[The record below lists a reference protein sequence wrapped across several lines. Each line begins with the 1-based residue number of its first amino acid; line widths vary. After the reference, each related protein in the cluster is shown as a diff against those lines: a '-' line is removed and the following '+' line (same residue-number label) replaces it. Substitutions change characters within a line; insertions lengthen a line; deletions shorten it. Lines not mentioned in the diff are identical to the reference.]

1 MALKPIRRLRS
12 EKNLM
17 KNKIQKSRN
26 TGDLMKFSACASAL
40 FASFLVFSPLL
51 ANSAKAT
58 DVGVATNASAQDG
71 GRFLRLGLGKSMVVH
86 LPAEAKEVVIG
97 NTDVVDA
104 IVRTK
109 NAAYIFAK
117 TTGQTNVF
125 FFDVN
130 GQQIM
135 NLDIEVALDPSALQR
150 LLQRTLPGTHIKV
163 DVEDR
168 NFILTGMA
176 MNPLEA
182 KTAVDLATNMTSQG
196 GGAKIVNAMQIAG
209 EDQVML
215 QVKVVEIQ
223 RDVLKQFGINFKALL
238 DIGGFA
244 FNLSTVNPFSS
255 ATISDANAIGLS
267 GVSGSSNF
275 SGIVR
280 AMESDGLLRTL
291 AEPNLT
297 AVSGQAATFLAGGE
311 FPYQVCDNAGG
322 VRTCT
327 ISFKDYGVGLNF
339 TPTVLSQGRIN
350 LKIHT
355 EVSEL
360 STVVTGTQSIPSIN
374 TRKADTTL
382 EMPDGGSM
390 MLAGL
395 IRETTRQTVNGTP
408 GLKKLPILGAL
419 FRSRDF
425 INNQT
430 ELVVIVSPHI
440 VRSVAQKQL
449 ETPDKNY
456 NPATDRQ
463 TILLGR
469 LNKVYGSAG
478 KAPKGAYQGN
488 VGYIVE

>member
-1 MALKPIRRLRS
+1 MKKFFEKSIIPTSWKPSAVI
-12 EKNLM
+12 KM
-17 KNKIQKSRN
+17 
-26 TGDLMKFSACASAL
+26 SACASAL
-40 FASFLVFSPLL
+40 LSSILMLQPL
-51 ANSAKAT
+51 AVTNAKAG
-58 DVGVATNASAQDG
+58 DVGTVSNASTADS
-71 GRFLRLGLGKSMVVH
+71 GRFLRVGKGKSMVVH
-86 LPAEAKEVVIG
+86 LPAEAKDVVIG
-97 NTDVVDA
+97 NTELVDVM
-104 IVRTK
+104 IRTK
-109 NAAYIFAK
+109 NVAYIFAK
-117 TTGQTNVF
+117 NFGQTNVF
-125 FFDVN
+125 FFDAN

-135 NLDIEVALDPSALQR
+135 NLDLEVAQDPTALR
-150 LLQRTLPGTHIKV
+150 NLIKRTLPGTQIRV
-163 DVEDR
+163 DVESG
-168 NFILTGMA
+168 NIVLTGTA

-182 KTAVDLATNMTSQG
+182 KTAYDLATNMNSE
-196 GGAKIVNAMQIAG
+196 GGAGTKVVNAMTIAG

-238 DIGGFA
+238 DVGGFA

-255 ATISDANAIGLS
+255 NAISDANGFGAS
-267 GVSGSSNF
+267 GVSGTSNF
-275 SGIVR
+275 SGVVR

-297 AVSGQAATFLAGGE
+297 AVSGQPATFLAGGQY
-311 FPYQVCDNAGG
+311 PYQICDNVGG

-327 ISFKDYGVGLNF
+327 VSFKDYGVGLNF
-339 TPTVLSQGRIN
+339 TPVVLSQGRIN

-360 STVVTGTQSIPSIN
+360 NNVTTGLTNAPSLN

-395 IRETTRQTVNGTP
+395 IRETTRQTINGTP
-408 GLKKLPILGAL
+408 GLKSLPVLGAL

-430 ELVVIVSPHI
+430 ELVVIVTPHI

-449 ETPDKNY
+449 ETPDKNFL
-456 NPATDRQ
+456 PATDRQ
-463 TILLGR
+463 TILMGR

-478 KAPKGAYQGN
+478 KAPQGTYQGN

>member
-1 MALKPIRRLRS
+1 MKNSISKCYKPDA
-12 EKNLM
+12 LM
-17 KNKIQKSRN
+17 KI
-26 TGDLMKFSACASAL
+26 SACASAL
-40 FASFLVFSPLL
+40 LASFLMFSPLMFHT
-51 ANSAKAT
+51 AKAT
-58 DVGVATNASAQDG
+58 DVGISRNAEQ
-71 GRFLRLGLGKSMVVH
+71 GRTLRIGIGKSMIVH
-86 LPAEAKEVVIG
+86 LPAEAKDVVIG
-97 NTDVVDA
+97 NHEIVDA
-104 IVRTK
+104 IIRSK
-109 NAAYIFAK
+109 NVAYLFARK
-117 TTGQTNVF
+117 IGQTNIF
-125 FFDVN
+125 FFDAN

-135 NLDIEVALDPSALQR
+135 SLDFEVSLDPSGLQN
-150 LLQRTLPGTHIKV
+150 LIQRTLPGTHIKV
-163 DVEDR
+163 DIEGQTYV
-168 NFILTGMA
+168 LTGMA

-182 KTAVDLATNMTSQG
+182 KTAFDLASNFTKNTDTVSG
-196 GGAKIVNAMQIAG
+196 VLNAMQIAG

-215 QVKVVEIQ
+215 QVKIVEIQ

-244 FNLSTVNPFSS
+244 FNLSTINPFSS
-255 ATISDANAIGLS
+255 NPISADNAIGAS
-267 GVSGSSNF
+267 GVSGTSNF
-275 SGIVR
+275 SGVVR

-297 AVSGQAATFLAGGE
+297 SVSGQPATFLAGGE
-311 FPYQVCDNAGG
+311 FPFQVCSTVAGL
-322 VRTCT
+322 RTCALE
-327 ISFKDYGVGLNF
+327 FKKYGVGLNF
-339 TPTVLSQGRIN
+339 TPVVLNQGRIS

-360 STVVTGTQSIPSIN
+360 NSIVSGDGGNIPALIK
-374 TRKADTTL
+374 READTTL

-395 IRETTRQTVNGTP
+395 IRETTRQTINGTP
-408 GLKKLPILGAL
+408 GLKKVPILGAL

-430 ELVVIVSPHI
+430 ELVVIVTPHI

-449 ETPDKNY
+449 ETPDKNF

-478 KAPKGAYQGN
+478 KAPKGSYQGN

>member
-1 MALKPIRRLRS
+1 MKTNFEKSWKPGA
-12 EKNLM
+12 LM
-17 KNKIQKSRN
+17 KI
-26 TGDLMKFSACASAL
+26 SACASAL
-40 FASFLVFSPLL
+40 LASFLLLSPLL
-51 ANSAKAT
+51 MNAAKAT
-58 DVGVATNASAQDG
+58 DVGVASNASTADS
-71 GRFLRLGLGKSMVVH
+71 GRFLRIGVGKSMVVH
-86 LPAEAKEVVIG
+86 LPAEAKDVVVG
-97 NTDVVDA
+97 NTDIVDTM
-104 IVRTK
+104 VRSK
-109 NAAYIFAK
+109 NVAYLFAK
-117 TTGQTNVF
+117 KTGQTNIF
-125 FFDVN
+125 FFDAN

-135 NLDIEVALDPSALQR
+135 NLDLEVALDPTALQR
-150 LLQRTLPGTHIKV
+150 LIQRTLPGTHIKV
-163 DVEDR
+163 DVEDT
-168 NFILTGMA
+168 NVVLTGMA

-182 KTAVDLATNMTSQG
+182 KTAVDLANNISV
-196 GGAKIVNAMQIAG
+196 GGAKIVDAMQIAG

-238 DIGGFA
+238 SVGGFA

-255 ATISDANAIGLS
+255 NAISDSNAAGIS
-267 GVSGSSNF
+267 GVSGASNF

-297 AVSGQAATFLAGGE
+297 SVSGQPATFLAGGE
-311 FPYQVCDNAGG
+311 FPFQVCSNVNGL
-322 VRTCT
+322 RTCVLE
-327 ISFKDYGVGLNF
+327 FKKYGVGLNF
-339 TPTVLSQGRIN
+339 TPVVLSQGRIN

-360 STVVTGTQSIPSIN
+360 SSVVSGDGGNVPSLIK
-374 TRKADTTL
+374 READTTL

-395 IRETTRQTVNGTP
+395 IRETTRQTLNGTP

-430 ELVVIVSPHI
+430 ELVVIVTPHI

-449 ETPDKNY
+449 ETPDKNF
-456 NPATDRQ
+456 NPASDYQ
-463 TILLGR
+463 TMLFGR

-478 KAPKGAYQGN
+478 RAPQGSYQGN

>member
-1 MALKPIRRLRS
+1 
-12 EKNLM
+12 M
-17 KNKIQKSRN
+17 K
-26 TGDLMKFSACASAL
+26 MSACTSA
-40 FASFLVFSPLL
+40 FLATFLMFSPLL
-51 ANSAKAT
+51 VSTSKAT
-58 DVGVATNASAQDG
+58 DMGVVSSSGQLES
-71 GRFLRLGLGKSMVVH
+71 GRFQRIGLGKSLVVH
-86 LPAEAKEVVIG
+86 LPADAK
-97 NTDVVDA
+97 DVVVGNSDIVDA
-104 IVRTK
+104 MVRQK
-109 NAAYIFAK
+109 NVAYLFAK
-117 TTGQTNVF
+117 STGQTNIF
-125 FFDVN
+125 FFDAN
-130 GQQIM
+130 GQQLM
-135 NLDIEVALDPSALQR
+135 NLDIEVVLDPTSLQR
-150 LLQRTLPGTHIKV
+150 LIQRTLPGTHIKV
-163 DVEDR
+163 DVEDK

-182 KTAVDLATNMTSQG
+182 KTAFDLATNMTAQG
-196 GGAKIVNAMQIAG
+196 GGTKVINAMQIAG

-238 DIGGFA
+238 DLGGFA

-255 ATISDANAIGLS
+255 NAISDANAASIS
-267 GVSGSSNF
+267 GVSGTSNF

-297 AVSGQAATFLAGGE
+297 AVSGQSATFLAGGQ
-311 FPYQVCDNAGG
+311 FPYQLCDVSAG

-339 TPTVLSQGRIN
+339 TPTVLTEGRIN

-360 STVVTGTQSIPSIN
+360 SSLTTGTQSIPSIN

-440 VRSVAQKQL
+440 VRSVAQRQL
-449 ETPDKNY
+449 ETPDKNF

-478 KAPKGAYQGN
+478 KPPRGAYQGN

>member
-1 MALKPIRRLRS
+1 
-12 EKNLM
+12 M
-17 KNKIQKSRN
+17 KNQIQKSRN
-26 TGDLMKFSACASAL
+26 TGNLMKISACASAL
-40 FASFLVFSPLL
+40 LASFLIFSPLV
-51 ANSAKAT
+51 ANSARAT
-58 DVGVATNASAQDG
+58 DVGVASNASAQEG
-71 GRFLRLGLGKSMVVH
+71 GRFLRLALGKSMIVH

-97 NTDVVDA
+97 NTDIIDA

-125 FFDVN
+125 FFDAN

-150 LLQRTLPGTHIKV
+150 LIQRTLPGTHIKV
-163 DVEDR
+163 DVEDK

-182 KTAVDLATNMTSQG
+182 KTAVDLATNMTAG
-196 GGAKIVNAMQIAG
+196 GGSGKIVNAMQIAG

-238 DIGGFA
+238 DVGGFA

-255 ATISDANAIGLS
+255 SSISDANAFGAS
-267 GVSGSSNF
+267 GVSGASNF
-275 SGIVR
+275 NGIVR

-297 AVSGQAATFLAGGE
+297 AVSGQPAKFLAGGE
-311 FPYQVCDNAGG
+311 FPYQICDTTGG
-322 VRTCT
+322 VRTCA
-327 ISFKDYGVGLNF
+327 ISFKDYGVGLDF

-408 GLKKLPILGAL
+408 GLKRLPILGAL

-449 ETPDKNY
+449 QTPDKNF

-478 KAPKGAYQGN
+478 KAPQGAYQGS

>member
-1 MALKPIRRLRS
+1 
-12 EKNLM
+12 M
-17 KNKIQKSRN
+17 KNTFKKSWNPGAMMKIS
-26 TGDLMKFSACASAL
+26 GCASAL
-40 FASFLVFSPLL
+40 LVSFLVFSPILID
-51 ANSAKAT
+51 AAKAT
-58 DVGVATNASAQDG
+58 DMSVANASSSAES
-71 GRFLRLGLGKSMVVH
+71 GRFLRIGLGKSMIVH
-86 LPAEAKEVVIG
+86 LPADAKDVLVG
-97 NTDVVDA
+97 NTDIVDA

-109 NAAYIFAK
+109 NVAYLFAK
-117 TTGQTNVF
+117 SAGQTNVF
-125 FFDVN
+125 FLDGN

-135 NLDIEVALDPSALQR
+135 NLDIEVALDPTALQNLIR
-150 LLQRTLPGTHIKV
+150 RTLPGTHIKV
-163 DVEDR
+163 DAENTNIV
-168 NFILTGMA
+168 LSGMA
-176 MNPLEA
+176 MNALEA
-182 KTAVDLATNMTSQG
+182 KTAVDLANNLTV
-196 GGAKIVNAMQIAG
+196 GGAGGKVVDAIQIAG

-238 DIGGFA
+238 SIGGFA
-244 FNLSTVNPFSS
+244 FNLSTVNPF
-255 ATISDANAIGLS
+255 ANNPISTDNAAGLS
-267 GVSGSSNF
+267 GVSGASNF
-275 SGIVR
+275 SGVVR

-297 AVSGQAATFLAGGE
+297 AVSGQPATFLAGGE
-311 FPYQVCDNAGG
+311 FPFQVCSTVAGL
-322 VRTCT
+322 RTCT
-327 ISFKDYGVGLNF
+327 LEFKKYGVALNF
-339 TPTVLSQGRIN
+339 TPIVLNQGRIN

-360 STVVTGTQSIPSIN
+360 STVTSGDFGVPSLIK
-374 TRKADTTL
+374 READTTL

-395 IRETTRQTVNGTP
+395 IRESTRQTINGTP

-430 ELVVIVSPHI
+430 ELVVMVTPHI

-449 ETPDKNY
+449 ESPDKNFA
-456 NPATDRQ
+456 PATDRQ

-469 LNKVYGSAG
+469 LNKVYGAAG
-478 KAPKGAYQGN
+478 KVPQGTYQGN

>member
-1 MALKPIRRLRS
+1 
-12 EKNLM
+12 M
-17 KNKIQKSRN
+17 KNTFKKSWNPGAVMKI
-26 TGDLMKFSACASAL
+26 SACASAL
-40 FASFLVFSPLL
+40 LASFLVFSPLL
-51 ANSAKAT
+51 VNAAKAT
-58 DVGVATNASAQDG
+58 DIAVANASSAAES
-71 GRFLRLGLGKSMVVH
+71 GRFLRIGLGKSMIVH
-86 LPAEAKEVVIG
+86 LPADAKDVLVG
-97 NTDVVDA
+97 NSDIVDA
-104 IVRTK
+104 VVRTK
-109 NAAYIFAK
+109 NVAYLFAK
-117 TTGQTNVF
+117 STGQTNVF
-125 FFDVN
+125 FLDGN

-135 NLDIEVALDPSALQR
+135 NLDIEVALDPTALQNLIR
-150 LLQRTLPGTHIKV
+150 RTLPGTHIKV
-163 DVEDR
+163 DAEDR
-168 NFILTGMA
+168 NIVLTGMA
-176 MNPLEA
+176 MNALEA
-182 KTAVDLATNMTSQG
+182 KTAVDLAKNIAV
-196 GGAKIVNAMQIAG
+196 GGADTRVVDAIQIAG

-238 DIGGFA
+238 SIGSFA

-255 ATISDANAIGLS
+255 NAISTDNAAGIS

-275 SGIVR
+275 SGVVR

-297 AVSGQAATFLAGGE
+297 SVSGQPATFLAGGE
-311 FPYQVCDNAGG
+311 FPFQVCSNLQNI
-322 VRTCT
+322 RTCT
-327 ISFKDYGVGLNF
+327 LEFKKYGIGLNF
-339 TPTVLSQGRIN
+339 TPLVLSQGRIN

-360 STVVTGTQSIPSIN
+360 STVTSGDFSIPSLLK
-374 TRKADTTL
+374 READTTL

-395 IRETTRQTVNGTP
+395 IRESTRQTINGTP

-430 ELVVIVSPHI
+430 ELVVIVTPHI

-449 ETPDKNY
+449 ESPDKNFV
-456 NPATDRQ
+456 PATDRQ

-469 LNKVYGSAG
+469 LNKVYGANG
-478 KAPKGAYQGN
+478 KTPQGAYQGN

>member
-1 MALKPIRRLRS
+1 
-12 EKNLM
+12 
-17 KNKIQKSRN
+17 
-26 TGDLMKFSACASAL
+26 
-40 FASFLVFSPLL
+40 
-51 ANSAKAT
+51 
-58 DVGVATNASAQDG
+58 
-71 GRFLRLGLGKSMVVH
+71 
-86 LPAEAKEVVIG
+86 
-97 NTDVVDA
+97 
-104 IVRTK
+104 
-109 NAAYIFAK
+109 
-117 TTGQTNVF
+117 
-125 FFDVN
+125 
-130 GQQIM
+130 
-135 NLDIEVALDPSALQR
+135 
-150 LLQRTLPGTHIKV
+150 
-163 DVEDR
+163 
-168 NFILTGMA
+168 
-176 MNPLEA
+176 
-182 KTAVDLATNMTSQG
+182 
-196 GGAKIVNAMQIAG
+196 MQIAG

-275 SGIVR
+275 NGIVR

-449 ETPDKNY
+449 ETPDKNF

-469 LNKVYGSAG
+469 LNKVYGGAG
-478 KAPKGAYQGN
+478 KAPQGAYQGN

>member
-1 MALKPIRRLRS
+1 
-12 EKNLM
+12 M
-17 KNKIQKSRN
+17 K
-26 TGDLMKFSACASAL
+26 MSACASA
-40 FASFLVFSPLL
+40 FLATFLMFSPLL
-51 ANSAKAT
+51 VSTSKAT
-58 DVGVATNASAQDG
+58 DMGVVSSSGQLES
-71 GRFLRLGLGKSMVVH
+71 GRFQRIGLGKSLVVH
-86 LPAEAKEVVIG
+86 LPADAK
-97 NTDVVDA
+97 DVVVGNSDIVDA
-104 IVRTK
+104 MVRQK
-109 NAAYIFAK
+109 NVAYLFAK
-117 TTGQTNVF
+117 STGQTNIF
-125 FFDVN
+125 FFDAN
-130 GQQIM
+130 GQQLM
-135 NLDIEVALDPSALQR
+135 NLDIEVVLDPTSLQR
-150 LLQRTLPGTHIKV
+150 LIQRTLPGTHIKV
-163 DVEDR
+163 DVEDK

-182 KTAVDLATNMTSQG
+182 KTAFDLATNMTAQG
-196 GGAKIVNAMQIAG
+196 GGTKVINAMQIAG

-238 DIGGFA
+238 DLGGFA

-255 ATISDANAIGLS
+255 NAISDANAASIS
-267 GVSGSSNF
+267 GVSGTSNF

-297 AVSGQAATFLAGGE
+297 AVSGQSATFLAGGQ
-311 FPYQVCDNAGG
+311 FPYQLCDVSAG

-339 TPTVLSQGRIN
+339 TPTVLTEGRIN

-360 STVVTGTQSIPSIN
+360 SSLTTGTQSIPSIN

-440 VRSVAQKQL
+440 VRSVAQRQL
-449 ETPDKNY
+449 ETPDKNF

-478 KAPKGAYQGN
+478 KPPRGAYQGN

>member
-1 MALKPIRRLRS
+1 MTIPFANSFKPSALL
-12 EKNLM
+12 
-17 KNKIQKSRN
+17 KI
-26 TGDLMKFSACASAL
+26 SACASAL
-40 FASFLVFSPLL
+40 LASLMFAPLMI
-51 ANSAKAT
+51 NSAKAT
-58 DVGVATNASAQDG
+58 DVGVSSNAES
-71 GRFLRLGLGKSMVVH
+71 GRFLRIGLGKSMIVH
-86 LPAEAKEVVIG
+86 LPAEAKDVVIG
-97 NTDVVDA
+97 NTD
-104 IVRTK
+104 IVEALVRSR
-109 NAAYIFAK
+109 NVAYLFAK
-117 TTGQTNVF
+117 KIGQTNIF
-125 FFDVN
+125 FFDAN

-135 NLDIEVALDPSALQR
+135 NIDFEVALDPTSLQK
-150 LLQRTLPGTHIKV
+150 LIQRTLPGTHIKV
-163 DVEDR
+163 DVEGS
-168 NFILTGMA
+168 NYVLTGMA

-182 KTAVDLATNMTSQG
+182 KTAVDLATNMS
-196 GGAKIVNAMQIAG
+196 GGAGGDAKVLNAMQIAG

-238 DIGGFA
+238 SIGGFA

-255 ATISDANAIGLS
+255 SSISDANAAGIS
-267 GVSGSSNF
+267 GVSGANNF

-311 FPYQVCDNAGG
+311 FAYADCSGIP
-322 VRTCT
+322 RTCST
-327 ISFKDYGVGLNF
+327 AFKNYGIGLNF
-339 TPTVLSQGRIN
+339 TPNVLTNGRIN

-355 EVSEL
+355 EVSEIN
-360 STVVTGTQSIPSIN
+360 SAVVSDVGGTPSLL

-395 IRETTRQTVNGTP
+395 IRETTRQSIQGTP
-408 GLKKLPILGAL
+408 GLKQLPILGAL

-430 ELVVIVSPHI
+430 ELVVMVTPHI

-449 ETPDKNY
+449 QTPDKNFA
-456 NPATDRQ
+456 PANDKQ
-463 TILLGR
+463 AIIFGR
-469 LNKVYGSAG
+469 LNKVYGAAG
-478 KAPKGAYQGN
+478 KMPEGTYQGN

>member
-1 MALKPIRRLRS
+1 MKKSFAKSFSPGA
-12 EKNLM
+12 LM
-17 KNKIQKSRN
+17 KI
-26 TGDLMKFSACASAL
+26 SACASAL
-40 FASFLVFSPLL
+40 LASMLMFAPLVTN
-51 ANSAKAT
+51 AAKAT
-58 DVGVATNASAQDG
+58 DLAVSSNTES
-71 GRFLRLGLGKSMVVH
+71 GRFLRIGLGKSMIVH
-86 LPAEAKEVVIG
+86 LPAEAKDVVVG
-97 NTDVVDA
+97 NTDIVEA
-104 IVRTK
+104 LVRTR
-109 NAAYIFAK
+109 NVAYLFAK
-117 TTGQTNVF
+117 HVGQTNIF
-125 FFDVN
+125 FFDGN

-135 NLDIEVALDPSALQR
+135 NIDFEVALDPTALQK
-150 LLQRTLPGTHIKV
+150 LIQRTLPGTHIRV
-163 DVEDR
+163 DAEGTNYV
-168 NFILTGMA
+168 LSGMA

-182 KTAVDLATNMTSQG
+182 KTAMDLATNMAVG
-196 GGAKIVNAMQIAG
+196 EMPPKIINAMQIAG

-244 FNLSTVNPFSS
+244 FNLSTVNPFNSS
-255 ATISDANAIGLS
+255 SISDSNGFGAS
-267 GVSGSSNF
+267 GVSGASNF

-297 AVSGQAATFLAGGE
+297 AVSGQPATFLAGGQ
-311 FPYQVCDNAGG
+311 FPYQLCDISAGI
-322 VRTCT
+322 RSCS

-339 TPTVLSQGRIN
+339 TPTVLTQGRIN

-355 EVSEL
+355 EVSEI
-360 STVVTGTQSIPSIN
+360 SSITSGTQSIPSIN

-430 ELVVIVSPHI
+430 ELVVMVTPHI

-449 ETPDKNY
+449 ESPDKNFS
-456 NPATDRQ
+456 PATDRQ
-463 TILLGR
+463 SILFGR

-478 KAPKGAYQGN
+478 RAPQGNYQGN

>member
-1 MALKPIRRLRS
+1 MKKPNANCFNPSAR
-12 EKNLM
+12 M
-17 KNKIQKSRN
+17 KI
-26 TGDLMKFSACASAL
+26 SACASAL
-40 FASFLVFSPLL
+40 LASFLMISPLVMR
-51 ANSAKAT
+51 SGEAT
-58 DVGVATNASAQDG
+58 DVGVSRNAGS
-71 GRFLRLGLGKSMVVH
+71 GRFLRIGLGKSMIVH
-86 LPAEAKEVVIG
+86 LPAEAK
-97 NTDVVDA
+97 DVVVGNSEIVEA
-104 IVRTK
+104 LVRTK
-109 NAAYIFAK
+109 NVAYLFAK
-117 TTGQTNVF
+117 KVGQTNIF
-125 FFDVN
+125 FFDAN

-135 NLDIEVALDPSALQR
+135 NIDFEVSLDPTSLQK
-150 LLQRTLPGTHIKV
+150 LIQRTLPGTHIKV
-163 DVEDR
+163 DAEGTNYV
-168 NFILTGMA
+168 LTGMA

-182 KTAVDLATNMTSQG
+182 KTAFDLATNMNAVGDS
-196 GGAKIVNAMQIAG
+196 KIVNAMQIAG

-215 QVKVVEIQ
+215 QVKIVEIQ

-255 ATISDANAIGLS
+255 SAISEDNGFGAS
-267 GVSGSSNF
+267 GVSGTSNF
-275 SGIVR
+275 SGVVR

-297 AVSGQAATFLAGGE
+297 AVSGQAATFLAGGQ
-311 FPYQVCDNAGG
+311 FPYQLCNDTGS

-339 TPTVLSQGRIN
+339 TPTVLNQGRIN

-360 STVVTGTQSIPSIN
+360 STVTSGSSNIPSIN

-430 ELVVIVSPHI
+430 ELVVMVTPHI

-449 ETPDKNY
+449 ETPDKNF
-456 NPATDRQ
+456 NPSSDRQ
-463 TILLGR
+463 TILFGR

-478 KAPKGAYQGN
+478 KAPQGTYQGN

>member
-1 MALKPIRRLRS
+1 
-12 EKNLM
+12 
-17 KNKIQKSRN
+17 
-26 TGDLMKFSACASAL
+26 
-40 FASFLVFSPLL
+40 
-51 ANSAKAT
+51 
-58 DVGVATNASAQDG
+58 
-71 GRFLRLGLGKSMVVH
+71 MVVH

-125 FFDVN
+125 FFDAN

-150 LLQRTLPGTHIKV
+150 LIQRTLPGTHIKV
-163 DVEDR
+163 DVEDK

-182 KTAVDLATNMTSQG
+182 KTAVDLATNMTAQG

-244 FNLSTVNPFSS
+244 FNLSAVNPFSG

-275 SGIVR
+275 GGIVR

-297 AVSGQAATFLAGGE
+297 AVSGQPATFLAGGE
-311 FPYQVCDNAGG
+311 FPYQVCDSSGG
-322 VRTCT
+322 VRSCT

-339 TPTVLSQGRIN
+339 TPTVLTQGRIN

-449 ETPDKNY
+449 ESPDKNF

-469 LNKVYGSAG
+469 LNKVYGGAG
-478 KAPKGAYQGN
+478 KAPQGAYQGN

>member
-1 MALKPIRRLRS
+1 
-12 EKNLM
+12 M
-17 KNKIQKSRN
+17 KNTFKKSWN
-26 TGDLMKFSACASAL
+26 PGAAMKMSACASAL
-40 FASFLVFSPLL
+40 LVSFLVFSPLFV
-51 ANSAKAT
+51 NGAKAT
-58 DVGVATNASAQDG
+58 DLSVPNASSPTES
-71 GRFLRLGLGKSMVVH
+71 GRFLRIGLGKSMIVH
-86 LPAEAKEVVIG
+86 LPADAKDVLVG
-97 NTDVVDA
+97 NSDIVDA
-104 IVRTK
+104 MVRTK
-109 NAAYIFAK
+109 NVAYLFAK

-125 FFDVN
+125 FLDGN

-135 NLDIEVALDPSALQR
+135 NLDIEVALDPTALQNLIR
-150 LLQRTLPGTHIKV
+150 RTLPGTHIKV
-163 DVEDR
+163 DAEDR
-168 NFILTGMA
+168 NIVLSGMA
-176 MNPLEA
+176 MNALEA
-182 KTAVDLATNMTSQG
+182 KTAVDLAKNITVG
-196 GGAKIVNAMQIAG
+196 GNDTRVVDAIQIAG

-238 DIGGFA
+238 SIGSFA

-255 ATISDANAIGLS
+255 NPISTDNAAGLS

-275 SGIVR
+275 SGVVR

-297 AVSGQAATFLAGGE
+297 AVSGQPATFLAGGE
-311 FPYQVCDNAGG
+311 FPFQVCSTVQGL
-322 VRTCT
+322 RTCT
-327 ISFKDYGVGLNF
+327 LEFKKYGIGLNF
-339 TPTVLSQGRIN
+339 TPLVLSQGRIN

-360 STVVTGTQSIPSIN
+360 STVTSGDFSIPSLLK
-374 TRKADTTL
+374 READTTL

-395 IRETTRQTVNGTP
+395 IRESTRQTINGTP

-430 ELVVIVSPHI
+430 ELVVMVTPHI

-449 ETPDKNY
+449 ESPDKNFA
-456 NPATDRQ
+456 PASDRQ

-469 LNKVYGSAG
+469 LNKVYGANG
-478 KAPKGAYQGN
+478 KIPQGTYQGN